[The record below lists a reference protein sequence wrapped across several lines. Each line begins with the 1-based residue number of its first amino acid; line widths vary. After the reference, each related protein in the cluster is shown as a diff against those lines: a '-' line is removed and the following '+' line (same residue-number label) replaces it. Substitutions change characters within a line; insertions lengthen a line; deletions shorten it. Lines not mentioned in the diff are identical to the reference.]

1 MQGVLVERMAGP
13 EWAEALRDYSV
24 AVLPM
29 GAASK
34 EHGLHLPNNTDFL
47 EAEAFKQAVVE
58 RLPVLML
65 PTFAFGYYP
74 AFVEWPGSLQL
85 SPRTY
90 MTVVR
95 DIVASLSAAGLRKLV
110 LLDTG
115 LSTRPV
121 LEIVARD
128 AWREHRMLVAH
139 AVGLGERVEAA
150 LFPDDGGTHAND
162 PETSFMLAIAP
173 EVVDMRRAVC
183 ETRPSTV
190 LASRAPEAP
199 AAFIQGG
206 RMRSASGV
214 FGDPT
219 LATVEKG
226 QAYFAAKIEDLV
238 EFIEAFIALD
248 LDAPAKRPARS
259 RTRAKE

>member
-1 MQGVLVERMAGP
+1 MQGVLVEQLAGP
-13 EWAEALRDYSV
+13 EWSEALREYSV

-47 EAEAFKQAVVE
+47 EAEALKAVVVE

-65 PTFAFGYYP
+65 PTFGFGYYP
-74 AFVEWPGSLQL
+74 AFDEWPGSLQL

-90 MTVVR
+90 RTVIG
-95 DIVASLSAAGLRKLV
+95 DIVDALAAARLRKLV

-121 LEIVARD
+121 LELVARD
-128 AWREHRMLVAH
+128 TWRRHRMLVAH
-139 AVGLGERVEAA
+139 AVGLGERVEAD

-173 EVVDMRRAVC
+173 ETVDMSRAVR

-190 LASRAPEAP
+190 FSSRAAEAP
-199 AAFIQGG
+199 PAFIQGG

-238 EFIEAFIALD
+238 AFIEAFVALD
-248 LDAPAKRPARS
+248 LSEGA
-259 RTRAKE
+259 

>member
-1 MQGVLVERMAGP
+1 MKGVLVDKLAGA
-13 EWAEALRDYSV
+13 EWSEARQRFSV

-34 EHGLHLPNNTDFL
+34 EHGYHLPNNTDFL
-47 EAEAFKQAVVE
+47 EAEALKAAVVE

-65 PTFAFGYYP
+65 PTFGFGYYP

-90 MTVVR
+90 YRIVS
-95 DIVASLSAAGLRKLV
+95 DIVDCLAAAGLRKLL

-121 LEIVARD
+121 LELVARY
-128 AWREHRMLVAH
+128 AYHRHGMLVAQ
-139 AVGLGERVEAA
+139 AVGLGERVEPH

-162 PETSFMLAIAP
+162 PETSFMLAIAG
-173 EVVDMRRAVC
+173 ETVDMTRAVR
-183 ETRPSTV
+183 EQRPSTV
-190 LASRAPEAP
+190 LSSRAPEAP
-199 AAFIQGG
+199 PAFIQGG
-206 RMRSASGV
+206 RMRSESGV

-226 QAYFAAKIEDLV
+226 EAYYAAKIEDLV
-238 EFIEAFIALD
+238 EFLEAFIAL
-248 LDAPAKRPARS
+248 
-259 RTRAKE
+259 EV

>member
-1 MQGVLVERMAGP
+1 MKGVLLEQMAGH
-13 EWAEALRDYSV
+13 EWQAAAERFSV

-47 EAEAFKQAVVE
+47 EAEALKAAVVE

-65 PTFAFGYYP
+65 PTLGFGYYP

-90 MTVVR
+90 YTVVS
-95 DIVASLSAAGLRKLV
+95 DIVDCLAAAGLRKLL

-121 LEIVARD
+121 LELVARD
-128 AWREHRMLVAH
+128 ALRRHGLLVAQV
-139 AVGLGERVEAA
+139 VGLGERVEAE

-162 PETSFMLAIAP
+162 PETSFMLAIAGDT
-173 EVVDMRRAVC
+173 VDMTRAVR
-183 ETRPSTV
+183 EQRPATV
-190 LASRAPEAP
+190 LSSRAPDAP
-199 AAFIQGG
+199 PAFIQGG
-206 RMRSASGV
+206 LMRSETGV

-238 EFIEAFIALD
+238 AFLEAFIAL
-248 LDAPAKRPARS
+248 
-259 RTRAKE
+259 EV

>member
-1 MQGVLVERMAGP
+1 MRGVLVEHLAGP
-13 EWAEALRDYSV
+13 EWQAAVERCSV

-47 EAEAFKQAVVE
+47 EAEALKAAVVE

-65 PTFAFGYYP
+65 PTLGFGYYP

-90 MTVVR
+90 YTLVS
-95 DIVASLSAAGLRKLV
+95 DIVDGLAAAGVRKLL

-121 LEIVARD
+121 LELVARD
-128 AWREHRMLVAH
+128 ALRRHGLLVAQ
-139 AVGLGERVEAA
+139 AVGLGDRVERE
-150 LFPDDGGTHAND
+150 LFPNDGGTHAND
-162 PETSFMLAIAP
+162 PETSFMLAIAG
-173 EVVDMRRAVC
+173 EVVDMTRAVR
-183 ETRPSTV
+183 EQRPSTV
-190 LASRAPEAP
+190 LSSRAPDAP
-199 AAFIQGG
+199 PAFIQGG
-206 RMRSASGV
+206 RMRSETGV

-226 QAYFAAKIEDLV
+226 RVYFAAKIDDLV
-238 EFIEAFIALD
+238 EFLEAFIAL
-248 LDAPAKRPARS
+248 
-259 RTRAKE
+259 EV